1 MAQKRKFYVVW
12 EGREIGVFRS
22 WLDCEAQIKNF
33 PKAKYKS
40 FETEE
45 EALRPSRTDMRIM
58 SHIGPT

>member
-40 FETEE
+40 FESEE
-45 EALRPSRTDMRIM
+45 PRPSSEVKKSVFFIC
-58 SHIGPT
+58 SIE